1 MTPRELVQSFYRDVW
16 NKADEDAARRILDAG
31 FRFRASLGPERVGPA
46 GFCDYMR
53 SIHRALG
60 EYECT
65 IEDMIEEESRA
76 AARMRFTGLHRGDF
90 FGVPPTGRRI
100 TWAGA
105 AFFTMDGER
114 IVDLWVLGD
123 IDAVKSQLGATP
135 RASF

>member
-16 NKADEDAARRILDAG
+16 NKADEHAAHRILDAG
-31 FRFRASLGPERVGPA
+31 FRFRASLGLERVGPA
-46 GFCDYMR
+46 AFCDYMR

-60 EYECT
+60 GYERI
-65 IEDMIEEESRA
+65 IEDVIEEDSRA
-76 AARMRFTGLHRGDF
+76 AARMRFTGLHRGEF

-105 AFFTMDGER
+105 AFFTMEGQQ

-123 IDAVKSQLGATP
+123 IDAVKSQLGAP
-135 RASF
+135 SRASF